1 VIGADSIRAAAAL
14 LTRLPVHGPL
24 VDASGAAAF
33 PLVGAAVGAAGA
45 AVLLLLGGTGEPG
58 IAAVGAVGIMALVSG
73 GLHLDGLADTAD
85 ALMSPDAER
94 AEAARADPAAGSG
107 GVVALIVILGAQVA
121 ALSSLL
127 AAPDGPG
134 IAAAACIGAAAVSRA
149 VPVVGARLWR
159 RRARGD
165 GFGSWFATRI
175 GAGEAALAIVVA
187 AIVVAIAA
195 GVVGAVAIGLALAI
209 GGGLGTLVLGWIV
222 WRRDRLDG
230 DGLGA
235 SVELTVAIA
244 LAAASVAT

>member
-1 VIGADSIRAAAAL
+1 MTGVDAVRAATAL
-14 LTRLPVHGPL
+14 LTRLPVHGPM

-45 AVLLLLGGTGEPG
+45 AVLMLVSGAGESA

-85 ALMSPDAER
+85 ALMAPDAER

-107 GVVALIVILGAQVA
+107 GVVALVVVLGAQVA
-121 ALSSLL
+121 ALVSLMGT
-127 AAPDGPG
+127 PDGSRV
-134 IAAAACIGAAAVSRA
+134 AAAACIGTAAMARA

-165 GFGSWFATRI
+165 GFGSWFAARI
-175 GAGEAALAIVVA
+175 GAGEVTLAVVVATAVVVA
-187 AIVVAIAA
+187 AAA
-195 GVVGAVAIGLALAI
+195 VVGSAALGVGMGIGA
-209 GGGLGTLVLGWIV
+209 GLGVLVLGWIV
-222 WRRDRLDG
+222 WRRGRLDG

-244 LAAASVAT
+244 LAAAAVAI